1 MTANKKHVVV
11 LCGGRSAE
19 HEISLI
25 SAVSILTYLDL
36 QKYRVSVIGIEKDG
50 SVYSS
55 QRLGDKLLL
64 PQGRS
69 FELLEGRHW
78 LCQLAEMQDSVDMV
92 LPILHGPFGEDGTVQ
107 GALQLLNIPYV
118 GAGVWGSAVGMNK
131 IHSKRLLLH
140 AGVPVLPYV
149 ETDRNR
155 WALDEQGVLDR
166 VEDELAYPVFIKPA
180 NMGSSIGIGRS
191 QNRQDLASN
200 IVEALRFDD
209 FILIERGIEAREIE
223 VSVIG
228 NWEPRASVAGEIVP
242 SGEFYT
248 YEAKYIDEDSQLL
261 IPAPLSESS
270 MNEVRSLA
278 LRTYR
283 ALQLEG
289 MARVDFLLE
298 KEGDQFWVN
307 EPNTIPGF
315 TDISMYPKL
324 WEASGL
330 SYASLLDE
338 LIALGMERHE
348 RAQALSVDR

>member
-1 MTANKKHVVV
+1 MNANKKHVVV

-19 HEISLI
+19 HEVSLL
-25 SAVSILTYLDL
+25 SAVSILTYLDPE
-36 QKYRVSVIGIEKDG
+36 KYRVSVIGIEKDG
-50 SVYSS
+50 SVYSA
-55 QRLGDKLLL
+55 QRLSDKLAST
-64 PQGRS
+64 PDRS
-69 FELLEGRHW
+69 FEILEGRHW
-78 LCQLAEMQDSVDMV
+78 LCQLAEMQGSVDMV

-107 GALQLLNIPYV
+107 GALQLLDIPYV
-118 GAGVWGSAVGMNK
+118 GAGVWGSAVGINK

-155 WALDEQGVLDR
+155 WALDQQRVLDR
-166 VEDELAYPVFIKPA
+166 VEDELSYPVFIKPA
-180 NMGSSIGIGRS
+180 NMGSSIGVGRS
-191 QNRQDLASN
+191 RNRRDLASH

-209 FILIERGIEAREIE
+209 FVLIERGIEAREIE

-228 NWEPRASVAGEIVP
+228 NWEPRVSVAGEIVP
-242 SGEFYT
+242 AGEFYT
-248 YEAKYIDEDSQLL
+248 YEAKYLAEDSQLL
-261 IPAPLSESS
+261 IPAPLTESS
-270 MNEVRSLA
+270 MDEVRSLA
-278 LRTYR
+278 LRAYQ

-298 KEGDQFWVN
+298 KGTDQFWVN

-324 WEASGL
+324 WEATGL

-338 LIALGMERHE
+338 LIGLGMERHE
-348 RAQALSVDR
+348 RLQALSVDR

>member
-1 MTANKKHVVV
+1 MGANKKHVVV

-19 HEISLI
+19 HEVSLR
-25 SAVSILTYLDL
+25 SAASILTYLDP

-55 QRLGDKLLL
+55 RRLSDKLVL
-64 PQGRS
+64 PQVRS

-78 LCQLAEMQDSVDMV
+78 LCQLAEMQGLVDVV

-107 GALQLLNIPYV
+107 GALQLLNIPFV
-118 GAGVWGSAVGMNK
+118 GAGVWGSAVGLNK

-149 ETDRNR
+149 ETERNQ
-155 WALDEQGVLDR
+155 WALDELGVLDR

-180 NMGSSIGIGRS
+180 NMGSSIGVGRS
-191 QNRQDLASN
+191 RNRQELASH
-200 IVEALRFDD
+200 ILEALRFDD

-242 SGEFYT
+242 SGEFYS
-248 YEAKYIDEDSQLL
+248 YEAKYMDEDSQLL

-278 LRTYR
+278 LRTYQE
-283 ALQLEG
+283 LQLEG

-298 KEGDQFWVN
+298 KESDQFWVN

-330 SYASLLDE
+330 SYSSLLDE
-338 LIALGMERHE
+338 LIVLGIERHE
-348 RAQALSVDR
+348 RAQSLSVDR

>member
-1 MTANKKHVVV
+1 MGVNKKHVVV

-19 HEISLI
+19 HEISLH
-25 SAVSILTYLDL
+25 SAASILTYLDP
-36 QKYRVSVIGIEKDG
+36 QKYRVSVIGIKKDG

-55 QRLGDKLLL
+55 GQLSEKLISS
-64 PQGRS
+64 QGRS
-69 FELLEGRHW
+69 FEILDGRHW
-78 LCQLAEMQDSVDMV
+78 LCQLAEMQGSVDMV
-92 LPILHGPFGEDGTVQ
+92 FPVLHGPFGEDGTVQ
-107 GALQLLNIPYV
+107 GALQLLNTPYV
-118 GAGVWGSAVGMNK
+118 GAGVWGSAVGINK

-149 ETDRNR
+149 ETDRNQ
-155 WALDEQGVLDR
+155 WTLDEKGVLDQ
-166 VEDELAYPVFIKPA
+166 VEDELPYPVFIKPA
-180 NMGSSIGIGRS
+180 NMGSSIGVGRS
-191 QNRQDLASN
+191 QNRRDLVTH
-200 IVEALRFDD
+200 IVEALRFDE
-209 FILIERGIEAREIE
+209 FIVIEKGVDAREIE

-248 YEAKYIDEDSQLL
+248 YEAKYIGEDSQLL
-261 IPAPLSESS
+261 IPAPLSKSS

-278 LRTYR
+278 LRTYQ

-289 MARVDFLLE
+289 MARVDFFLE
-298 KEGDQFWVN
+298 KKSDQFWVN

-330 SYASLLDE
+330 SYACLLDE

-348 RAQALSVDR
+348 RAQELSVDR

>member
-1 MTANKKHVVV
+1 VGADKKHVVV

-19 HEISLI
+19 HEVSLH
-25 SAVSILTYLDL
+25 SAASILTYLDP

-55 QRLGDKLLL
+55 RRLSEKIVF

-69 FELLEGRHW
+69 FEILDGKHW
-78 LCQLAEMQDSVDMV
+78 LCQLAEIQGSVDMV
-92 LPILHGPFGEDGTVQ
+92 FPVLHGPFGEDGTVQ

-118 GAGVWGSAVGMNK
+118 GAGVWGSAVGINK
-131 IHSKRLLLH
+131 IHSKRLLLQ

-149 ETDRNR
+149 KTDRNQ
-155 WALDEQGVLDR
+155 WTLDEKGVLDR
-166 VEDELAYPVFIKPA
+166 VEVELRYPVFIKPA
-180 NMGSSIGIGRS
+180 NMGSSVGIGRS
-191 QNRQDLASN
+191 QNRRDLAAH
-200 IVEALRFDD
+200 IVEALRFDE
-209 FILIERGIEAREIE
+209 FILIEKGVEAREIE

-261 IPAPLSESS
+261 IPAPLSVSK

-298 KEGDQFWVN
+298 KESDQFWVN

-330 SYASLLDE
+330 SYTCLLDE
-338 LIALGMERHE
+338 LIALGRERNE
-348 RAQALSVDR
+348 RAQGLSVDR

>member
-1 MTANKKHVVV
+1 MRADKKHVLV

-19 HEISLI
+19 HEVSLR
-25 SAVSILTYLDL
+25 SAASILAYLDP
-36 QKYRVSVIGIEKDG
+36 QRYRVSVIGIEKDG
-50 SVYSS
+50 STYGTR
-55 QRLGDKLLL
+55 QLQEKLLL
-64 PQGRS
+64 PEGRS
-69 FELLEGRHW
+69 LEFLDGRHW
-78 LCQLAEMQDSVDMV
+78 LCQLAKMQGSVDIV
-92 LPILHGPFGEDGTVQ
+92 FPVLHGPFGEDGTVQ
-107 GALQLLNIPYV
+107 GALQLLDTPYV
-118 GAGVWGSAVGMNK
+118 GSGVWGSAVGMNK

-149 ETDRNR
+149 QADRNQ
-155 WALDEQGVLDR
+155 WALDKEAVLDR
-166 VEDELAYPVFIKPA
+166 VEDELPYPIFVKPA
-180 NMGSSIGIGRS
+180 NMGSSIGVGRS
-191 QNRQDLASN
+191 RTRRDLAAN
-200 IVEALRFDD
+200 IVDALRFDE
-209 FILIERGIEAREIE
+209 FILIEKGVDAREIE

-270 MNEVRSLA
+270 MDEVRSLA
-278 LRTYR
+278 LRTYK

-289 MARVDFLLE
+289 MSRIDFLLE
-298 KEGDQFWVN
+298 KESARFWVN

-338 LIALGMERHE
+338 LIALGMERYE
-348 RAQALSVDR
+348 RAQGLSVDR

>member
-1 MTANKKHVVV
+1 MGANQKHVVV

-19 HEISLI
+19 HEVSLR
-25 SAVSILTYLDL
+25 SAVSVLTYLDP

-50 SVYSS
+50 SVYSTRQLS
-55 QRLGDKLLL
+55 EKLVL
-64 PQGRS
+64 PQDRS
-69 FELLEGRHW
+69 FEFLDGRHW
-78 LCQLAEMQDSVDMV
+78 LCLLAEMQGSIDMV
-92 LPILHGPFGEDGTVQ
+92 FPVLHGPFGEDGTVQ
-107 GALQLLNIPYV
+107 GALQLLNTPYV

-131 IHSKRLLLH
+131 IHAKRLLLH
-140 AGVPVLPYV
+140 AGVPVLPCV

-155 WALDEQGVLDR
+155 WTLDEEAVLNR
-166 VEDELAYPVFIKPA
+166 VEDELPYPVFIKPA
-180 NMGSSIGIGRS
+180 NMGSSIGVSRS
-191 QNRQDLASN
+191 QNRRDLASH

-209 FILIERGIEAREIE
+209 FILIEKGIEAREIE

-228 NWEPRASVAGEIVP
+228 NWEPRASLAGEIVP

-278 LRTYR
+278 LRTYQV
-283 ALQLEG
+283 LQLEG

-298 KEGDQFWVN
+298 KERDRFWVN

-348 RAQALSVDR
+348 RAQGLSVDR